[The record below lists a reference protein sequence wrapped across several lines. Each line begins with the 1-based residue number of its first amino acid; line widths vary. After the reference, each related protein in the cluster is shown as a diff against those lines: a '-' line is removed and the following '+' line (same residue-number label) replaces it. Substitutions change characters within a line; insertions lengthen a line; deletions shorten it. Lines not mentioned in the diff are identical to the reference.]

1 MTLRTFHLIF
11 ILLVI
16 MAAEMFA
23 VREIWF
29 YRHTQ
34 ELESLLLGILSLA
47 GGLGLCVYAFLFVR
61 RMDRAGVH

>member
-1 MTLRTFHLIF
+1 MTLKTFHLVF

-23 VREIWF
+23 VRELWL

-34 ELESLLLGILSLA
+34 ELEALLLGILSLV
-47 GGLGLCVYAFLFVR
+47 GGLGLCVYAFVFVR
-61 RMDRAGVH
+61 KMDRAGVS